1 MIIAAQEVRCSLLE
15 LLEQDADLGAY
26 WIEVGLDWHREK
38 IKAQK
43 VKKK

>member
-1 MIIAAQEVRCSLLE
+1 MIIAAQELGCSLFD

-26 WIEVGLDWHREK
+26 WIEAALDWHREK

-43 VKKK
+43 KRK